1 MIQNNLEMTDLA
13 QVKKNIFSQD
23 FFKSSLVHWALIASL
38 LLNILNWIALAY
50 FIRPVDFPITLHY
63 NVYFG
68 VDIIG
73 AWWQVYFLPAIGLLL
88 LLVNTALGYFFYQQ
102 KDRIIGH
109 VLLLATCIAEVAV
122 SIAVAGII
130 MINY

>member
-1 MIQNNLEMTDLA
+1 MIQNNLEITDLV
-13 QVKKNIFSQD
+13 QTKKNIFSQD

>member
-1 MIQNNLEMTDLA
+1 MIQNNLEITDLV
-13 QVKKNIFSQD
+13 QTKKNIFSQD

-73 AWWQVYFLPAIGLLL
+73 SWWQVYFLPAIGLLL